1 MCNMYIWGEY
11 GGGMGWNETGW
22 VFRGDAK
29 LAHSAVWLDVFV
41 EGRDFCL
48 GGTRNWR
55 RSVVWLGCG
64 CGRTGLLFG
73 GNAELAQ
80 ERDSAGC
87 VCEFV
92 GRMIYIQAGQSLTS
106 RACST
111 VGGAN

>member
-1 MCNMYIWGEY
+1 MCNMYIVGEY

-29 LAHSAVWLDVFV
+29 LAHSAVWLGYV
-41 EGRDFCL
+41 
-48 GGTRNWR
+48 
-55 RSVVWLGCG
+55 
-64 CGRTGLLFG
+64 CGRTGLLFWG
-73 GNAELAQ
+73 DAELAR

>member
-1 MCNMYIWGEY
+1 MCNMYIAGSMVEERDGCLEGTPNWRIARF
-11 GGGMGWNETGW
+11 GW
-22 VFRGDAK
+22 
-29 LAHSAVWLDVFV
+29 DVFV
-41 EGRDFCL
+41 EGRDFC
-48 GGTRNWR
+48 
-55 RSVVWLGCG
+55 
-64 CGRTGLLFG
+64 FG
-73 GNAELAQ
+73 GDAELAQ

>member
-1 MCNMYIWGEY
+1 MLEMKIIGL
-11 GGGMGWNETGW
+11 TGLL
-22 VFRGDAK
+22 FRGDAK
-29 LAHSAVWLDVFV
+29 LAQ
-41 EGRDFCL
+41 ERDL
-48 GGTRNWR
+48 A
-55 RSVVWLGCG
+55 GCV
-64 CGRTGLLFG
+64 CGRTGLLFWG
-73 GNAELAQ
+73 DAELAR